1 MAEMTPAQVATPD
14 AQAADGQ
21 HEQEQPKTPLSA
33 EELAAALKKTREEA
47 ADYRRKLREAEARE
61 QAAAKAREDAEKAQ
75 AEEQGRFRE
84 LYEAEQKRAADVEAK
99 LAQMERD
106 QLRRDAA
113 QAVGIP
119 QLWQRLQGE
128 TAEALAEDAKALAA
142 MMQPAA
148 GRAATTPPTPQ
159 PQPGGP
165 TDFVKQA
172 IERQQKRA
180 TENDPYAAMRKR

>member
-106 QLRRDAA
+106 QLRLDAA

-128 TAEALAEDAKALAA
+128 TAEALAEDAAALAA
-142 MMQPAA
+142 MMQPTQPVSGQPPA
-148 GRAATTPPTPQ
+148 RVATTPPTPQ
-159 PQPGGP
+159 PQGRSGL
-165 TDFVKQA
+165 TDE
-172 IERQQKRA
+172 ERRQRA
-180 TENDPYAAMRKR
+180 ARTF